1 MDDAGRVFETSC
13 KAGQSRMVRSFA
25 GSRIEQQIITQA
37 FEIAWQVAVARRG
50 IGRVGE
56 SQESRAVLPGVVN
69 APREGAAS

>member
-13 KAGQSRMVRSFA
+13 KAGQSRVVRSFA

-37 FEIAWQVAVARRG
+37 FEIAWHVAVARRR
-50 IGRVGE
+50 IGSVGE
-56 SQESRAVLPGVVN
+56 FQESRAALAGIVE